1 LLKKEVIFKKN
12 LEEIF
17 GERSFKKW
25 KIVKKWKLIILS
37 FYINLRVS

>member
-25 KIVKKWKLIILS
+25 KVLKNK
-37 FYINLRVS
+37 N